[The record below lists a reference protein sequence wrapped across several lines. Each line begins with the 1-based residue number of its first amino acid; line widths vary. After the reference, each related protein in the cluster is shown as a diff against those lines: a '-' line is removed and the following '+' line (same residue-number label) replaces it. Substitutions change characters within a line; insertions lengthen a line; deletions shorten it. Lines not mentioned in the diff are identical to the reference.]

1 MDPDLRQE
9 DKVRRY
15 SGQAMSVTPLNV
27 VAQSLVQSLYP
38 LWSFDLDGS

>member
-15 SGQAMSVTPLNV
+15 SGQTMSVTPPLFRRSELSLEPISALV
-27 VAQSLVQSLYP
+27 V
-38 LWSFDLDGS
+38 